1 MQLEKFLFKNT
12 TGGLFFF
19 QEKMSDEKDWAG
31 Q

>member
-12 TGGLFFF
+12 TGGLFF